1 MEVKMTTEIVE
12 GRDGILLSTD
22 TTKFEEYLNYLGL
35 PTDNIIAELSE
46 RQVIEQN
53 LPTFIQSLP
62 DEVKREAR
70 YLSKFVAGAAIGL
83 FDASLNYVWNEVVL
97 NLRQKAVIYGLDMF
111 FDAAVGGSKRQDFS
125 TEEDLSGLKDNTLI
139 DTCKKLELISDIV
152 YTKLHHILTMR
163 NDIGASHPNS
173 YSINGF
179 ELLGWLQTCVKDILN
194 DKPSE
199 SAIQIKSFI
208 DNLKVF
214 TSVLDEQAIRS
225 MERPLKEL
233 SLQNTDNLIN
243 SIFGIYTSDRTGNVV
258 RKNIALFAPHI
269 WDRSSENIRY
279 KLGITLD
286 GYKNNLH
293 EEKHRLGLEFF
304 TFCSG
309 NKYQSLDSRIIS
321 LDSYADDLLEARYE
335 FNNFHNEPQYIRK
348 ILTYLETE
356 NDLPDERAAKIIKV
370 ILICRIGKGIP
381 YNEGVS
387 PNGKA
392 GYDRFLSLL
401 GDANIINV
409 ILAMHSNEVRA
420 SLTNSICQKHM
431 INVLELLKAN
441 AISDRVQEIL
451 DFLISR
457 PKALSKIHLDTKY
470 KEITK
475 NHISWK

>member
-1 MEVKMTTEIVE
+1 MATEVSTGEN
-12 GRDGILLSTD
+12 GILLSTD
-22 TTKFEEYLNYLGL
+22 TTKFEEYLNHLGL

-46 RQVIEQN
+46 RKVIEQN

-62 DEVKREAR
+62 EDVRREAR

-97 NLRQKAVIYGLDMF
+97 NLRRKAVIYGLDMF
-111 FDAAVGGSKRQDFS
+111 FDAAVGGAKRQDYS
-125 TEEDLSGLKDNTLI
+125 TEEDLAGLKDNTLI
-139 DTCKKLELISDIV
+139 NTCKKLELISEIV
-152 YTKLHHILTMR
+152 YIKLHHILTMR

-208 DNLKVF
+208 DNLKIS
-214 TSVLDEQAIRS
+214 TSVLDDQAIKS
-225 MERPLKEL
+225 MEKPLKEL
-233 SLQNTDNLIN
+233 SLQNTDNLLN
-243 SIFGIYTSDRTGNVV
+243 SIFGIYTSQKTGNIV
-258 RKNIALFAPHI
+258 RKNIALFSPHI
-269 WDRSSENIRY
+269 WQRSSESIRY
-279 KLGITLD
+279 KLGVTLD

-293 EEKHRLGLEFF
+293 EEKHRLGLDFF
-304 TFCSG
+304 TFCNG
-309 NKYQSLDSRIIS
+309 NKYQSLDSRVIA
-321 LDSYADDLLEARYE
+321 LDGYADDLLEARYG

-356 NDLPDERAAKIIKV
+356 NDLPDERAEKIIKV

-387 PNGKA
+387 PSGKND
-392 GYDRFLSLL
+392 YDKFFSLL

-409 ILAMHSNEVRA
+409 IVAMHSYEVRA
-420 SLTNSICQKHM
+420 SLTNTICQKHM
-431 INVLELLKAN
+431 ISVLSLLRAN
-441 AISDRVQEIL
+441 AISSRVQEIL

-457 PKALSKIHLDTKY
+457 PKILSKIHLDSKY
-470 KEITK
+470 KELTK
-475 NHISWK
+475 NHLIWEK